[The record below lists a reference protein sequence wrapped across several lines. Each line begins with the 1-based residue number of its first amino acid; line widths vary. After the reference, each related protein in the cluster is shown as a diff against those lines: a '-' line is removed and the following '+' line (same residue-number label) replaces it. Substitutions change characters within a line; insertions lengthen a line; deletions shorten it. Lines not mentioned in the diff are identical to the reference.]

1 MFKIFKNMISFSE
14 SEQPQEAETDQLQLA
29 TGMLLLE
36 TAQADGT
43 IQPEEEKRIHA
54 IIRQRFS
61 LSEADSRA
69 LIEQART
76 AQAESLDLYP
86 VTSLV
91 NRHCSN
97 EEKCLLLENV
107 WEIVYADGILDQH
120 EDHLMHKLGTMLHLS
135 HRQLIDAK
143 LKAKGKKGTEKQD
156 R

>member
-1 MFKIFKNMISFSE
+1 MFKIFKNIILFSE
-14 SEQPQEAETDQLQLA
+14 SEQPQEVETDQLQLA

-36 TAQADGT
+36 MAQADGT
-43 IQPEEEKRIHA
+43 IQPEEEKRIHT

-61 LSEADSRA
+61 LSEADSKA

-76 AQAESLDLYP
+76 AQAENLDLYP

-107 WEIVYADGILDQH
+107 WEIVYADGVLDQH
-120 EDHLMHKLGTMLHLS
+120 EDYLMHKLGTMMHLS

-143 LKAKGKKGTEKQD
+143 LRAKEKMDAERQGS
-156 R
+156 